1 VVVVATAGIALTFM
15 TLMGALIF
23 LPLFLQLVLG
33 VSAAKAGLLMSPMM
47 AGVVF
52 SSVVGGRRVS
62 ATGRYKRYPVIG
74 LATALVA
81 FLSVSRAAAV
91 GGGLAWL
98 EVSLVALGLGLGLVM
113 PNLTVAIQNAVPRSD
128 LGVATASLSFFRS
141 LGGALGAAISGAIL
155 TSRLSRLLP
164 GSWAT
169 LSAVPA
175 LDSVSGKMRMP
186 SPMNMPYPVVEAYR
200 HAIGSTFVF
209 GAGVAALALLV
220 VLLLPE
226 LPLRGGAVGDD
237 WPPAPSRPDSA
248 GPE

>member
-1 VVVVATAGIALTFM
+1 MA
-15 TLMGALIF
+15 LMGALVF

-62 ATGRYKRYPVIG
+62 ATGRYKRYPVVG

-81 FLSVSRAAAV
+81 FVSVSRFASA

-98 EVSLVALGLGLGLVM
+98 EVSLVGLGLGLGLVM
-113 PNLTVAIQNAVPRSD
+113 PNLTVAIQNAVPRAD
-128 LGVATASLSFFRS
+128 LGVATASLAFFRS

-155 TSRLSRLLP
+155 TSVLSRLLP

-169 LSAVPA
+169 LSAGPA
-175 LDSVSGKMRMP
+175 LRSAAGKAGATP
-186 SPMNMPYPVVEAYR
+186 SLNAPFQVVEAYR
-200 HAIGSTFVF
+200 HAIGATFVF

-226 LPLRGGAVGDD
+226 IPLRGGSVGSD
-237 WPPAPSRPDSA
+237 WPPTPSRPDPA
-248 GPE
+248 GPG